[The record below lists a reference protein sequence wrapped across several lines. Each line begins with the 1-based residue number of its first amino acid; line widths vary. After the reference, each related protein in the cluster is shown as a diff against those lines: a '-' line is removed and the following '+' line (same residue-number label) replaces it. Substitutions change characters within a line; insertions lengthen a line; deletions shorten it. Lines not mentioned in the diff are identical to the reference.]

1 MTVTASVLYD
11 LTQCPERVAL
21 DVFGD
26 SRNRD
31 AINPF
36 VRLLWERGTLF
47 EQETIAKLEL
57 PFLDLSKTDEPDHER
72 LTLEAMARG
81 EPLIYGGRIT
91 AEDLIGRPDLL
102 RKETG
107 GYVPGDIK
115 SGRGE
120 EGGDDDHDGKPKLHY
135 AVQLALYVDILERLN
150 RAAGRRAFVWD
161 IHGDEVAYDFGT
173 FSGERL
179 WDQYQAA
186 LVEARA
192 ILARQLVPVPAYGS
206 VCKLCHWHNYCIAQ
220 LTAADDLTLIP
231 FLSRSDRD
239 VMCDSVSTI
248 AALAEINPD
257 AFIRGKKTI
266 FSGIGAGRFRLLQA
280 RAVMLKG
287 SPPTAYLR
295 QPVALDLF
303 PIELF
308 FDVEVDPLRGIC
320 YLHGFVERRN
330 QDNNTERFIS
340 FLAEEPTPAA
350 ERAAFTAAFDYLATH
365 ANAAIYYY
373 SKYERTIYRQLQQ
386 KYSDI
391 CTPEDVERLFQPP
404 NAVDLYGD
412 VVLKAT
418 EWPTRDHSLKTLAK
432 HLGFG
437 WRDTHP
443 SGAASVEWFDR
454 WCRER
459 KPEIRQR
466 NPRNLSRSPRPI
478 RCVFVYPWQCGQR
491 LTDRLLN
498 RAGQP
503 DGREDPEKYAPPNRW
518 LDDAYPGTHV
528 LFPRGIGCRGA
539 RSMS

>member
-11 LTQCPERVAL
+11 FTQCPERVAL
-21 DVFGD
+21 DEFGD
-26 SRNRD
+26 PGSRDR
-31 AINPF
+31 INPF

-47 EQETIAKLEL
+47 ERETIAKLEL
-57 PFLDLSKTDEPDHER
+57 PFLDLSKADQIDGER
-72 LTLEAMARG
+72 LTLDAMARG
-81 EPLIYGGRIT
+81 EPLIYGGRIS
-91 AEDLIGRPDLL
+91 AEDLIGAPDLL

-120 EGGDDDHDGKPKLHY
+120 EGGDDDRDGKPKLHY

-150 RAAGRRAFVWD
+150 RSAGRRAFVWD
-161 IHGDEVAYDFGT
+161 IQGDEVAYDFGT
-173 FSGERL
+173 LSGERL
-179 WDQYQAA
+179 WDQYEAV

-192 ILARQLVPVPAYGS
+192 ILARQIVPLPGYAS
-206 VCKLCHWHNYCIAQ
+206 VCKLCHWYTYCITQ

-239 VMCDSVSTI
+239 VMHDSIPTI
-248 AALAEINPD
+248 EALAEINPD
-257 AFIRGKKTI
+257 GFIRGKKTV
-266 FSGIGAGRFRLLQA
+266 FSRIGADRLRLLQA
-280 RAVMLKG
+280 RAAMLKG

-295 QPVALDLF
+295 EPVTLDLF
-303 PIELF
+303 SIELF

-330 QDNNTERFIS
+330 QDNNTERFIY
-340 FLAEEPTPAA
+340 FLAEEPTAAA
-350 ERAAFTAAFDYLATH
+350 ERDAFTAAFDYLATH
-365 ANAAIYYY
+365 ADAAIYYY

-391 CTPEDVERLFQPP
+391 CTPEDVERLFEPP
-404 NAVDLYGD
+404 RAVDLYGD

-432 HLGFG
+432 YLGFT

-459 KPEIRQR
+459 KLEIRQR
-466 NPRNLSRSPRPI
+466 ILDYNEDDCRATRVLLDGVRS
-478 RCVFVYPWQCGQR
+478 
-491 LTDRLLN
+491 L
-498 RAGQP
+498 A
-503 DGREDPEKYAPPNRW
+503 
-518 LDDAYPGTHV
+518 
-528 LFPRGIGCRGA
+528 
-539 RSMS
+539 S